1 MPSPLARGKAA
12 LERARSRS
20 PLADHLVRMQ
30 QHYGRVNGGGQAGA
44 VTYYA
49 FLSFFPILALAFFA
63 VGYLARIYP
72 DAQDNLVKAIQ
83 EVLPGIVTTSS
94 PAEADSGQI
103 SITSIER
110 AATAVGILG
119 LVGVLY
125 AGLSWLSGMRT
136 ALQTVFEMPRSLQP
150 NFLIGKLRD
159 LVTLVIIGLTL
170 MLSVAV
176 TGAVVGFSDKV
187 LDLLDASHQL
197 SWLVRVLGITVG
209 VGSDMLL
216 FYVLFRLLARPR
228 APRRALWQ
236 GALLGG
242 LGFEALKL
250 ASSYLLRLTHHQPAF
265 QAFGIALVLLIW
277 INYFSRIVMYSA
289 AWAHTSRPARTARD
303 AERAPERAPER
314 PVVPPAAEATI
325 GAVAARSGPDPRLVF
340 GAGAATAL
348 GLVALVRRRRR

>member
-20 PLADHLVRMQ
+20 PLADHVIRMQ

-72 DAQDNLVKAIQ
+72 EAQDNLVSAIQ
-83 EVLPGIVTTSS
+83 EVLPGIVTTAS
-94 PAEADSGQI
+94 PAEAGSRQI
-103 SITSIER
+103 SISSIES
-110 AATAVGILG
+110 AATAVGIIG

-125 AGLSWLSGMRT
+125 AGLSWLSGMRS
-136 ALQTVFEMPRSLQP
+136 ALQTVFEMPRHLQP
-150 NFLIGKLRD
+150 SFLIGKLRD

-176 TGAVVGFSDKV
+176 TGAVVGYSTKI
-187 LDLLDASHQL
+187 LDLVDAGHGL
-197 SWLVRVLGITVG
+197 TWLVEVIGLSVG
-209 VGSDMLL
+209 VGTNMLL
-216 FYVLFRLLARPR
+216 FYVLFRLLARPL

-242 LGFEALKL
+242 LAFEALKL
-250 ASSYLLRLTHHQPAF
+250 ASSYLLRLTQHQPAF

-277 INYFSRIVMYSA
+277 INYFSRIVMYAA

-303 AERAPERAPER
+303 AEQTRSEAE
-314 PVVPPAAEATI
+314 VHPAVGATV
-325 GAVAARSGPDPRLVF
+325 GGTAARSGPDPRVAF
-340 GAGAATAL
+340 GAGAVTAL